1 MASDDREARFIAFY
15 RENYS
20 LILTTC
26 IRRLGNRASAEDAA
40 AEVFRIAWQRF
51 DENGDPTMAWL
62 YVVARNIIG
71 NEYRRVARFRALR
84 DRIESTVMDSTR
96 GDGGEV
102 REAISQLR
110 ASERELLYMAYW
122 EQLSGAEIADVLRIS
137 VPAVWTR
144 LSRARGELRDVLMQQ
159 PSSHRLGDR
168 G

>member
-1 MASDDREARFIAFY
+1 
-15 RENYS
+15 
-20 LILTTC
+20 
-26 IRRLGNRASAEDAA
+26 
-40 AEVFRIAWQRF
+40 
-51 DENGDPTMAWL
+51 MAWL

-71 NEYRRVARFRALR
+71 NEYRRMARSRALR

-96 GDGGEV
+96 SDGREV

-110 ASERELLYMAYW
+110 KIERELVYMAYW

-159 PSSHRLGDR
+159 TSSHRLGDR